1 MSITAM
7 KAVHD
12 ADPREEILAAI
23 GDVSAYELFHNKIL
37 VAVYHRPE
45 KITTAGGMSLV
56 LPDSVRKEDQFQGKV
71 GLVLKI
77 GPAAFV
83 DDAVNK
89 FHGQSVNAGDWVVFR
104 PSDTWAA
111 KIKGVL
117 CRHVEDA
124 HIVARIPSPDFVY

>member
-1 MSITAM
+1 MSVTAM
-7 KAVHD
+7 QAVHD
-12 ADPREEILAAI
+12 GDPRDAILSEI
-23 GDVSAYELFHNKIL
+23 GSVDGYELFHNKIL
-37 VAVYHRPE
+37 VAVYQRPE
-45 KITTAGGMSLV
+45 KITTASGFSLM

-77 GPAAFV
+77 GPGAFV
-83 DDAVNK
+83 DDATNH
-89 FHGQSVNAGDWVVFR
+89 FHGAKVKVGDWVVFR

-124 HIVARIPSPDFVY
+124 HIVARIPSPDYVY